1 MENNPN
7 QNYANI
13 LFKQIKKDIEKEYQ
27 RKIET
32 RETSAKNINKVLDK
46 NLTVGEKLADSVA
59 RIGGSWKFIIGF
71 GIFLVLWMIVN
82 SVVFISKAFDP
93 YPFILL
99 NLCLSC
105 LAAIQAPIIMMSQ
118 NRQAKKDR
126 LEAEE
131 DFRTNIR
138 SEVQIQAVITKLDL
152 FIDLYL
158 RNLTDTAEKQN
169 GMILNDLEEIKA
181 LLNKSGEE
189 KGKL

>member
-71 GIFLVLWMIVN
+71 ALFLILWMIINIFFLV
-82 SVVFISKAFDP
+82 SKAFDP

-158 RNLTDTAEKQN
+158 RNLTDSAEKQN
-169 GMILNDLEEIKA
+169 GMILKDLEEIKA

>member
-71 GIFLVLWMIVN
+71 ALFLILWMIINIFFLV
-82 SVVFISKAFDP
+82 SKAFDP

-158 RNLTDTAEKQN
+158 RNLTDSADKQN
-169 GMILNDLEEIKA
+169 GMILKDLEEIKA
-181 LLNKSGEE
+181 LLNRSGEE

>member
-1 MENNPN
+1 MENNFN
-7 QNYANI
+7 QSYANI

-27 RKIET
+27 RKIAT
-32 RETSAKNINKVLDK
+32 RETSAININKALDK
-46 NLTVGEKLADSVA
+46 NLSIGEKLADNVA
-59 RIGGSWKFIIGF
+59 RVGGSWKFIIGF
-71 GIFLVLWMIVN
+71 AVFLVLWMVIN
-82 SVVFISKAFDP
+82 SILLISGPFDP

-131 DFRTNIR
+131 DFKTNIR
-138 SEVQIQAVITKLDL
+138 SEVQIQAIITKLDL

-158 RNLTDTAEKQN
+158 RNTTEMAERQN
-169 GMILNDLEEIKA
+169 RRIIEDLEELKI
-181 LLNKSGEE
+181 LLKKKEGESS
-189 KGKL
+189 K